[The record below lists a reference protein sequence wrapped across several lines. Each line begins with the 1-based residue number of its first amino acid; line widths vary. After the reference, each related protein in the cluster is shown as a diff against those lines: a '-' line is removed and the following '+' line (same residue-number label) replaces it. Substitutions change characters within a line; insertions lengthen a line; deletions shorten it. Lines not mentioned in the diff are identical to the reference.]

1 MRAIDKQTVLDEFD
15 EQGFVVLEGVLDP
28 AEDIQPV
35 VDEYEDLLDRLSW
48 DWYQEG
54 KLSSTFEDLPFGK
67 RLTEVAR
74 ETEGGYYHNFD
85 ISLPQSAIDA
95 DTPMHTGPEAF
106 ALLRN
111 ERLLDAVEIF
121 IGPEIFCNP
130 VQHTR
135 VKPPVAVLP
144 EDKRFHAGIAKTQW
158 HQDIGV
164 VTEEADES
172 NMLTVWL
179 PVTEA
184 TEENGCLTVVPGS
197 HRHGIDLH
205 CVAPGGKTGIPDE
218 NISPDHISLPMKP
231 GDVLFMTKYTQHGS
245 LENVSIPSVG
255 ASTCATTRW
264 GRRRDARGSP
274 DSSRAAGRIP
284 TANSTTPNGG
294 PRGGPSPVTNSPP
307 REHRS
312 SVAGTRTTPFARN
325 PFACHV

>member
-1 MRAIDKQTVLDEFD
+1 MVGIDKQTVLDEFD
-15 EQGFVVLEGVLDP
+15 EQGYVVLEGVLDP
-28 AEDIQPV
+28 VGDIQPV
-35 VDEYEDLLDRLSW
+35 VDEYDDLLDRLSRE
-48 DWYQEG
+48 WYQEG
-54 KLSSTFEDLPFGK
+54 KLTSTFEDLPFAE

-74 ETEGGYYHNFD
+74 ESEGDHYRYFD
-85 ISLPQSAIDA
+85 ISLPQSTIEP

-106 ALLRN
+106 SLLRN

-172 NMLTVWL
+172 DMLTVWL

-218 NISPDHISLPMKP
+218 NIPPDYISLPMNP

-245 LENVSIPSVG
+245 LENVSDTIRWSFDLRYNPTG
-255 ASTCATTRW
+255 QAT
-264 GRRRDARGSP
+264 GRPWFPGFIARSRSNP
-274 DSSRAAGRIP
+274 DSELHDPVRWAERWSLTRDELAASG
-284 TANSTTPNGG
+284 TPEFRRWDPND
-294 PRGGPSPVTNSPP
+294 PLC
-307 REHRS
+307 
-312 SVAGTRTTPFARN
+312 A
-325 PFACHV
+325 